1 MGWREHDVLVDTS
14 TPMRQRSLL
23 WLGERWAS
31 RGRLASRGLV
41 VAIEFLSI
49 SSSSPW
55 RPLSGALEAR
65 EMLECVSLPQYQPG
79 DNLTEEASP
88 LFQFALH

>member
-1 MGWREHDVLVDTS
+1 M
-14 TPMRQRSLL
+14 
-23 WLGERWAS
+23 
-31 RGRLASRGLV
+31 
-41 VAIEFLSI
+41 EFLSI

-79 DNLTEEASP
+79 DELTEEASP
-88 LFQFALH
+88 LFQFALHKCITYVNKSRENSQ